1 MKILKPKSYVTV
13 AEISKEEIDLL
24 DLAMCKQPKQSLM
37 QYYNSAERRPD
48 VLINA
53 GFFALSTGQTCFN
66 LVDDRSVQS
75 SDRSYRWGIGITDQN
90 EPIFGCMDN
99 MTYRDFIS
107 AYPPL
112 VEEGRESIITFAQ
125 EVNYKARRSLFG
137 YNKTHIYL
145 IVIDS
150 PGMNFKEMQDL
161 CLSLGIE
168 YAINLDGG
176 GSSSM
181 VHNGVTITDT
191 TNRQVDNVIAV
202 YLKKEEP
209 KKIIYR
215 VQVGAFSKEQNAK
228 NYLKEIQGLNSLIGI
243 DYSKA
248 YVRKINNLY
257 KIQVGAFSV
266 KENAVRLA
274 EELKLKGYSAF
285 ITV

>member
-1 MKILKPKSYVTV
+1 MRIFREKSATI
-13 AEISKEEIDLL
+13 AEIPKEEIELL
-24 DLAMCKQPKQSLM
+24 DLALCKQPRQSLL
-37 QYYNSAERRPD
+37 QYYNSAATKPD

-53 GFFALSTGQTCFN
+53 GFFCMSTGQSCFN
-66 LVDDRSVQS
+66 LVDNGKTESWHE
-75 SDRSYRWGIGITDQN
+75 SYRWGIGITDQN

-107 AYPPL
+107 AYPPV
-112 VEEGRESIITFAQ
+112 VEGGRKSVITYAR
-125 EVNYKARRSLFG
+125 EIDYKARRSLFG

-150 PGMNFKEMQDL
+150 PGMDFEEMQDF
-161 CLSLGIE
+161 CLSLGME

-181 VHNGVTITDT
+181 IHKGVTITDT

-215 VQVGAFSKEQNAK
+215 VQVGAFSQEQNAK
-228 NYLKEIQGLNSLIGI
+228 NFLKEIQGLNSLIGI
-243 DYSKA
+243 EYSKA
-248 YVRKINNLY
+248 YVRKIGNLY

-266 KENAVRLA
+266 KENAVRLM
-274 EELKLKGYSAF
+274 EELKQKGYSAF